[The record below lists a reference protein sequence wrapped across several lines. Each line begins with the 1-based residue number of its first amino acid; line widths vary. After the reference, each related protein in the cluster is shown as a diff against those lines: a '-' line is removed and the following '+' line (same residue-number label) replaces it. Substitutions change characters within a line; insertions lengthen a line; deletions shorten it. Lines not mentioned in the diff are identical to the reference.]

1 MSEVVDW
8 IFDNAFAIVGGVVL
22 LVVALGLFAWA
33 NRREHERN
41 AKRLE
46 DKDPRE
52 GE

>member
-1 MSEVVDW
+1 MNQVVDW

-22 LVVALGLFAWA
+22 LVVALALFAWV
-33 NRREHERN
+33 NKREHQRN
-41 AKRLE
+41 AKHIE